1 MQTYDGSLVQETK
14 HEQGAPDQKREE
26 MPELKIKQSGC

>member
-14 HEQGAPDQKREE
+14 HEQGATDQNREE
-26 MPELKIKQSGC
+26 VPELKIKQTGC